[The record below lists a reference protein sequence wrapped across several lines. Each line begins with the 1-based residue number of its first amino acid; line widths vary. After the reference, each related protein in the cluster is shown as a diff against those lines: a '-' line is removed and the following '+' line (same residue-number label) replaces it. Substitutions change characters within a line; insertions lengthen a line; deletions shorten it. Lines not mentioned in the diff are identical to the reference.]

1 MFKSLM
7 PAVVVVAALVAPTFA
22 FAQDAGPIT
31 RAQVKAELVR
41 LEKSGYKPDGD
52 HATYPAMTQVA
63 EQGAQ
68 GQGSVAATSY
78 GSASGGTTVSGA
90 LAPAPARNP
99 GSTYF
104 GQ

>member
-1 MFKSLM
+1 M
-7 PAVVVVAALVAPTFA
+7 PGVVVVASLAASTFA
-22 FAQDAGPIT
+22 FAQEAGPIT
-31 RAQVKAELVR
+31 RAQVKAELVQ

-78 GSASGGTTVSGA
+78 GSASGGTVISGT
-90 LAPAPARNP
+90 LTPAPARHA
-99 GSTYF
+99 GSTYS